1 VINAIVSH
9 HSDTAAESLY
19 ATIVQAADA
28 MSAGRPGARRET
40 LEKYV
45 KRLERLESI
54 SNSYG
59 GVERSFA
66 IQAGRELRVIVKAD
80 KINDGEATR
89 MCRDIA
95 KQIETELTYPGEV
108 KVTLVREFR
117 VTEYAR

>member
-1 VINAIVSH
+1 MGWEAS
-9 HSDTAAESLY
+9 AA
-19 ATIVQAADA
+19 
-28 MSAGRPGARRET
+28 RPGARRET

-45 KRLERLESI
+45 KRLERLEAI
-54 SNSYG
+54 SNSYN

-80 KINDGEATR
+80 KISDGEAQR

-117 VTEYAR
+117 ITEYAR